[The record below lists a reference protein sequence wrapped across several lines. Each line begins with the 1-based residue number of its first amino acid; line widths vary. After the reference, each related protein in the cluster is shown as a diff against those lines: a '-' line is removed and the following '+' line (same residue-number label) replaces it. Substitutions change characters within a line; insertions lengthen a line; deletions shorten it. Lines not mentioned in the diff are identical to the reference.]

1 MSGAEVVVM
10 VGVVTARSEKAALQP
25 LNGATWSAARELR
38 RGGNSGSCR
47 QLLGS
52 VAEWSLW
59 YLLVMRT
66 TRIFGFAKAEDVPD
80 TSSRLVGCG
89 GID

>member
-10 VGVVTARSEKAALQP
+10 VGAVTARSEKAALQP
-25 LNGATWSAARELR
+25 LNVATCAARELR

-66 TRIFGFAKAEDVPD
+66 TRIFGFAEAEDVPD
-80 TSSRLVGCG
+80 TSSRFVGCG

>member
-25 LNGATWSAARELR
+25 LNGATCAARELR

-66 TRIFGFAKAEDVPD
+66 TRIFGRGRRC
-80 TSSRLVGCG
+80 T
-89 GID
+89 